1 MPSLCGHGEYIASRI
16 FLFSPLPMKHFLSIF
31 YRGKHLRLWF
41 LVLLLTGI
49 RERALGQ
56 ISISAGSTVTQA
68 FAIGTTSTAT
78 LPTNWKV
85 DKNNTVRSVGTYS
98 AAATATDAAA
108 AATMS
113 STAANGIYN
122 FGSSSTA
129 TDRAVGGISSGSASK
144 SVNVY
149 AYLRNGSATGIT
161 ALTLTYNVEKY
172 RNGSNAAG
180 FSMQLYYSTNGT
192 AWTSA
197 GADFLTSFPADANN
211 NGFATAPGATSA
223 VTSKTLTLPSTLAQN
238 ADVYLA
244 WNYSVTSGTTSSNA
258 QALGVDDVSITA
270 VGAGGGS
277 PTVSVSAPTLA
288 VGTTVE
294 GTPSSPAA
302 TFNVS
307 GSNLGT
313 TAITV
318 TAPTANFQV
327 SLASGSGFGSS
338 VSISPTSGTVAST
351 PIYVRLA
358 GTTAGSFSGNVTN
371 VSGAASANVAVSGT
385 VTAAGVASVSV
396 SSPTLA
402 VGTTVQGTPSSPAA
416 TFNVSGTNLGTTAIT
431 VTAPN
436 ADFQV
441 SLASGSGFGSS
452 VSISPTSG
460 TVASTPIYVR
470 LAGTSAG
477 SFSGNVTNVSGAASA
492 NVAVSGTV
500 TAPGVAT
507 VNVSSPT
514 LAVGTTVQGT
524 PSSPAATYNVSGSNL
539 GTTAI
544 VVTAPNADF
553 QVSLASGSGFGS
565 SVSISP
571 TSGTV
576 ASTPVYVRLAGTTAG
591 SFSGNVTNVSGAASA
606 NVAVSGT
613 VTGVAPSPT
622 TLVNYDFNTGT
633 SYAALVP
640 VTATNVAV
648 TATSTEAF
656 QTFGGVASGAAAFV
670 PNTTGGNAIAMNN
683 SSGTNTRYFQFALGG
698 SALSTYSSYK
708 LYVQTQRSS
717 SGANTVKLAY
727 STNGTSFTDFNT
739 GNTVNTSFNEQSFD
753 LSAITAL
760 NLQSSITFRL
770 YASGASGSGTL
781 RIDNF
786 QVQAVGGGTA
796 GASITMGAVTPAVV
810 CAGSS
815 LTVNYTAT
823 GTFNGGNTFS
833 AELSDPTGSF
843 ASGTTALVPTASTAT
858 SLTVTIPATV
868 TGSSLY
874 QIRVNGSSPST
885 FGTPPAALTINNVS
899 ITPTATQ
906 NIAANTDGD
915 LLTANEADL
924 GNFGSRQ
931 WFSGTSAAG
940 PFTTALTGIV
950 TDPNQNEFTPNFAT
964 PGTYYVVV
972 KTTFA
977 TGSCTATSNAVQIN
991 VGLAGI
997 SITTDSVS
1005 VTPLCVGPTGA
1016 PLIVPFTA
1024 SGAVSGFTAYISNN
1038 GFTTKTAIGTG
1049 TTSPISATIPN
1060 VSGTTPTL
1068 AAGSNYRIRVEA
1080 STPATIGTDNGDDL
1094 TLIPFQTNDVTTLTA
1109 TSANGQ
1115 IVLSWA
1121 NPVSCLDE
1129 VLVIGR
1135 AATTVTALPSGA
1147 ATYTANAAFGS
1158 GTAVASGQFAVY
1170 QGTGTGVTVT
1180 GLTNGT
1186 SYTFKAFV
1194 KRNTSYSNGVAV
1206 TAIPAIPAAP
1216 ITLTEVHLPQTLVG
1230 HVVGTT
1236 THTSRVPYAFRV
1248 TLSGLTPS
1256 ATYRY
1261 INQAILPA
1269 DAVTTGNAV
1278 GNAIYPVAAGGFV
1291 RSGGPSLS
1299 SAGNYGTLVAD
1310 ATGNYTGWFI
1320 LEPTGNV
1327 KFEAGKLLRMAI
1339 FLNNGSGGTA
1349 VANTAVT
1356 TNTVLALKLGSSI
1369 DDATA
1374 VTGSSFGTASNF
1386 VLGYPNVAGTGRP
1399 LFGTYIES
1407 DGAANTSANFYAP
1420 FYVAGA
1426 EAQAGAWATITAN
1439 DNTLGIRRIEQ
1450 RALVGGALVG
1460 CAATDTDGTWGSGL
1474 VTASP
1479 RGADAPL
1486 VFTRLDAPLTCT
1498 VYAGVNPGDRTQLE
1512 GNVTN
1517 TVTLRVTVPNPP
1529 AATLT
1534 VSLTDLAT
1542 GTATAG
1548 TDYTFSTQNLTFLT
1562 TDTYPNTKTFTVSFL
1577 GDAVGETDET
1587 IRLSVTTSG
1596 TPATVV
1602 STPVTITI
1610 ADDDFIQPGLI
1621 LNEFSNGVSGSKEY
1635 VELLVTGTPGK
1646 TVDLRGWVFDDNNG
1660 DFSNGNVYRT
1670 GITTGHI
1677 RFNSTCTWEK
1687 VLVGSLIVF
1696 YNAADRN
1703 AKFSGSATPGVGQVQ
1718 DDPTDSNL
1726 DYVYVVPV
1734 QGAGTCGN
1742 TSGGAADYFF
1752 GSCNAPHSATGSSGA
1767 GAVVTYED
1775 ATVGP
1780 LWTNVSYKNE
1790 GDAIQIRRPA
1800 ASGAQPAFFQG
1811 ISYGAA
1817 DVTTPSADNLSQ
1829 ANHPDFATLAT
1840 DALYF
1845 AVTGNGRSFY
1855 FDNTASNDFRR
1866 KSNWVTTT
1874 DLATYET
1881 PGLPNSVRNAT
1892 FINNLRQR
1900 AGIVNSAKS
1909 YTCDVRAQEARVFLD
1924 TPNDDIILR
1933 VDNNSTTS
1941 LGPTTASTV
1950 LRGTSGVR
1958 NMALPGD
1965 PFFLSKQY
1973 IITPTTT
1980 TNANYQVT
1988 FFVTDAELDAFAT
2001 YVNGQVG
2008 GDRTSNFL
2016 RTRLKIWKV
2025 AGSTP
2030 VSDLTSASGVD
2041 TTASVVITADNYGP
2055 GVTTYTATFTSF
2067 SSFALGGSASIPGVL
2082 PVELTRFAATL
2093 TPTRTV
2099 LLSWATASEKDAAH
2113 FKVQRSSD
2121 GREFTT
2127 LGTVVA
2133 HGTTLTPQQYTFSD
2147 LAPLN
2152 GVGYYRLLQIDTDG
2166 QRNPSNVVS
2175 VRVGKGQASSVEV
2188 WPVPFDATLSLRI
2201 STAESG
2207 ASELQMTDLQGRLVL
2222 SKTLTLESGATQ
2234 ITLPAEALPR
2244 GTYVLTVVLPNGEL
2258 IRRKVT
2264 K

>member
-1 MPSLCGHGEYIASRI
+1 VSL
-16 FLFSPLPMKHFLSIF
+16 
-31 YRGKHLRLWF
+31 
-41 LVLLLTGI
+41 
-49 RERALGQ
+49 
-56 ISISAGSTVTQA
+56 SAGSTITQA
-68 FAIGTTSTAT
+68 FTIGTTATAAM
-78 LPTNWKV
+78 PPNWKV
-85 DKNNTVRSVGTYS
+85 DKNATVRSVGTY
-98 AAATATDAAA
+98 AAAVSATEAAA
-108 AATMS
+108 AASMS
-113 STAANGIYN
+113 SSAANGIYN
-122 FGSSSTA
+122 YGSSTTA

-161 ALTLTYNVEKY
+161 ALILSYNVEKY
-172 RNGSNAAG
+172 RNGSNPAG

-192 AWTSA
+192 SWTAA
-197 GADFLTSFPADANN
+197 GADFLTSFPADANS
-211 NGFATAPGATSA
+211 NGFTTAPGATSA
-223 VTSKTLTLPSTLAQN
+223 VTAKTLTLPSTLAQN
-238 ADVYLA
+238 ADLYLA

-277 PTVSVSAPTLA
+277 PAVFASTAALA
-288 VGTTVE
+288 VGTTVQ
-294 GTPSSPAA
+294 GTSSSPAA

-313 TAITV
+313 TPIVV
-318 TAPTANFQV
+318 TAPSTDFQV
-327 SLASGSGFGSS
+327 SLASGSGFGAS
-338 VSISPTSGTVAST
+338 VSVSPTSGTVSST
-351 PIYVRLA
+351 PIYVRLT
-358 GTTAGSFSGNVTN
+358 GTAAGSFSGNVTN

-385 VTAAGVASVSV
+385 VTAAGVATVLTSV
-396 SSPTLA
+396 PTLA

-416 TFNVSGTNLGTTAIT
+416 SYSVSGSNLGTTPIL
-431 VTAPN
+431 VTSPS
-436 ADFQV
+436 ADFQI
-441 SLASGSGFGSS
+441 SLASGAGFGSS
-452 VSISPTSG
+452 VSLTPTSG
-460 TVASTPIYVR
+460 TLSNTPIYVR
-470 LAGTSAG
+470 LAGTATG
-477 SFSGNVTNVSGAASA
+477 SFSGS
-492 NVAVSGTV
+492 
-500 TAPGVAT
+500 
-507 VNVSSPT
+507 
-514 LAVGTTVQGT
+514 
-524 PSSPAATYNVSGSNL
+524 
-539 GTTAI
+539 
-544 VVTAPNADF
+544 
-553 QVSLASGSGFGS
+553 
-565 SVSISP
+565 
-571 TSGTV
+571 
-576 ASTPVYVRLAGTTAG
+576 
-591 SFSGNVTNVSGAASA
+591 VTNVSGAASA

-613 VTGVAPSPT
+613 VTGVLPSPT
-622 TLVNYDFNTGT
+622 TLVNYDFNAGT
-633 SYAALVP
+633 SYATLVP
-640 VTATNVAV
+640 VTATNVAA

-656 QTFGGVASGAAAFV
+656 QTFGGVASGTGAFV
-670 PNTTGGNAIAMNN
+670 ANTTAGNSLAMNN
-683 SSGTNTRYFQFALGG
+683 SSGSNTRYFQFALGG
-698 SALSTYSSYK
+698 SALSTYSNYK
-708 LYVQTQRSS
+708 LYVQTQRSGT
-717 SGANTVKLAY
+717 GATTVKLAY
-727 STNGTSFTDFNT
+727 STNGTSFTDFNA
-739 GNTVNTSFNEQSFD
+739 GSTVNTSFNEQSFD
-753 LSAITAL
+753 LSAIAAL
-760 NLQSSITFRL
+760 NLQSSLTFRL

-786 QVQAVGGGTA
+786 QVQATGGGTA
-796 GASITMGAVTPAVV
+796 GASITMGTVAPAVV

-815 LTVNYTAT
+815 VTVNYTAA
-823 GTFNGGNTFS
+823 GTFNGGNAFT

-858 SLTVTIPATV
+858 SLTVTIPASV
-868 TGSSLY
+868 PGSSQY
-874 QIRVNGSSPST
+874 QIRVNGNSPST
-885 FGTPPAALTINNVS
+885 FGTPPAALSVNNVT
-899 ITPTATQ
+899 ITPAATQ

-924 GNFGSRQ
+924 DNFGSRQ
-931 WFSGTSAAG
+931 WFSGTSGAG

-950 TDPNQNEFTPNFAT
+950 TDPNQDEYTPNFAT

-977 TGSCTATSNAVQIN
+977 TGSCTATSNAVQVN

-997 SITTDSVS
+997 SISTDSVA
-1005 VTPLCVGPTGA
+1005 VTPVCVGPAGA
-1016 PLIVPFTA
+1016 LLSVPFTA
-1024 SGAVSGFTAYISNN
+1024 TGAVSGFTAYISNDS
-1038 GFTTKTAIGTG
+1038 FATKTAIGSG
-1049 TTSPISATIPN
+1049 TTSPISALIPN
-1060 VSGTTPTL
+1060 VSGATPTL

-1080 STPATIGTDNGDDL
+1080 SSPGTIGTDNGDDL
-1094 TLIPFQTNDVTTLTA
+1094 TLIPFQTNDVTALTA
-1109 TSANGQ
+1109 TAANGQ

-1121 NPVSCLDE
+1121 NPLNCLDE
-1129 VLVIGR
+1129 VLIVAR
-1135 AATTVTALPSGA
+1135 AATSVTAVPSGVT
-1147 ATYTANAAFGS
+1147 TYTANAVFGS
-1158 GTAVASGQFAVY
+1158 GTAVATSQFAVY

-1194 KRNTSYSNGVAV
+1194 KRATSYSNGVAV
-1206 TAIPAIPAAP
+1206 TAVPAIPAAP
-1216 ITLTEVHLPQTLVG
+1216 LTLTEVHLPQVLVG
-1230 HVVGTT
+1230 HTVGTT
-1236 THTSRVPYAFRV
+1236 THTSRVPYIFRV
-1248 TLSGLTPS
+1248 TLSGLTPN

-1261 INQAILPA
+1261 TNQAILPT

-1291 RSGGPSLS
+1291 RSAGPSLS
-1299 SAGNYGTLVAD
+1299 STGNFGTLVAD
-1310 ATGNYTGWFI
+1310 AMGIYTGWFI
-1320 LEPTGNV
+1320 LEPTGNA

-1349 VANTAVT
+1349 VASTAVT
-1356 TNTVLALKLGSSI
+1356 SSTVLALKLGSSI

-1374 VTGSSFGTASNF
+1374 VTGSSFGTPSNF
-1386 VLGYPNVAGTGRP
+1386 VLGYSNVAGSGRP

-1426 EAQAGAWATITAN
+1426 EAQAGAWASITAN
-1439 DNTLGIRRIEQ
+1439 DNVPGIRRLEQ
-1450 RALVGGALVG
+1450 RALAGGALVG
-1460 CAATDTDGTWGSGL
+1460 CAATDADGTWGSGV
-1474 VTASP
+1474 VTAST

-1486 VFTRLDAPLTCT
+1486 VFTKLDAPLSCT
-1498 VYAGVNPGDRTQLE
+1498 VYAGINPGDRTQLE
-1512 GNVTN
+1512 GNSTN

-1529 AATLT
+1529 AANLT
-1534 VSLTDLAT
+1534 VSLTDLGT
-1542 GTATAG
+1542 GTATVG
-1548 TDYTFSTQNLTFLT
+1548 TDYTFATQNLTFLT
-1562 TDTYPNTKTFTVSFL
+1562 TDTYPLTKTIAITFL
-1577 GDAVGETDET
+1577 GDAIGEPDET
-1587 IRLSVTTSG
+1587 ILLGVTTSG
-1596 TPATVV
+1596 SSATVV
-1602 STPVTITI
+1602 STPVAITM

-1621 LNEFSNGVSGSKEY
+1621 LNEFSNGASGSKEY

-1726 DYVYVVPV
+1726 DYVYVIPV

-1790 GDAIQIRRPA
+1790 GDAIQIRKPA

-1817 DVTTPSADNLSQ
+1817 DVTTAAADNLTQ

-1855 FDNTASNDFRR
+1855 FDNTVSNDFRR

-1881 PGLPNSVRNAT
+1881 PGLPNSTRNAT

-1900 AGIVNSAKS
+1900 AGIVNSVKT

-1933 VDNNSTTS
+1933 VDNNSATS

-1958 NMALPGD
+1958 NPALPGN
-1965 PFFLSKQY
+1965 PFFLSKQF
-1973 IITPTTT
+1973 IVSPTTT

-1988 FFVTDAELDAFAT
+1988 FFVTDAELDAYTT
-2001 YVNGQVG
+2001 YVNSQLGS
-2008 GDRTSNFL
+2008 DFSSNLL
-2016 RTRLKIWKV
+2016 RPRLKIWKI
-2025 AGSTP
+2025 AGTTP
-2030 VSDLTSASGVD
+2030 VSDLSTASGID
-2041 TTASVVITADNYGP
+2041 TTAVVAVAADNYGT
-2055 GVTTYTATFTSF
+2055 GVTTFTASFTSF
-2067 SSFALGGSASIPGVL
+2067 SSYAIGATLSIFGVL
-2082 PVELTRFAATL
+2082 PVELTRFTATL

-2099 LLSWATASEKDAAH
+2099 QLQWATASERDADH
-2113 FKVQRSSD
+2113 FEVQRSRD
-2121 GREFTT
+2121 GRVFTT
-2127 LGTVVA
+2127 LGTVAA
-2133 HGTTLTPQQYTFSD
+2133 HGTTQTPHQYAFQD
-2147 LAPLN
+2147 PAPYA
-2152 GVGYYRLLQIDTDG
+2152 GQGYYRLLQLDTDG
-2166 QRNPSNVVS
+2166 QRNPSDVVS
-2175 VRVGKGQASSVEV
+2175 VRVGNELAGSLDV
-2188 WPVPFDATLSLRI
+2188 WPVPFDQKLVLQLTASASAAGTATIQLV
-2201 STAESG
+2201 
-2207 ASELQMTDLQGRLVL
+2207 DLQGRAVL
-2222 SKTLTLESGATQ
+2222 TQ
-2234 ITLPAEALPR
+2234 RLALPAGPSQVALPTESLTH
-2244 GTYVLTVVLPNGEL
+2244 GTYILTVVLPNGESL
-2258 IRRKVT
+2258 RRKLT